1 MPHTIVH
8 FEIPANDPE
17 KVAGFYRSLFGWQIE
32 KTPGEG
38 VEYWLIQT
46 VAEGEHGVNGGIV
59 RRQNPHQPP
68 LNYIGVESVDEYAAK
83 AAALG
88 ATLVMPKQAV
98 PGMGFF
104 AVLLDPEGNPV
115 ALWEDNAQAS

>member
-17 KVAGFYRSLFGWQIE
+17 KVAGFYRSLFGWQIG

-38 VEYWLIQT
+38 TEYWLIQT
-46 VAEGEHGVNGGIV
+46 VAEGEHGVNGGIM
-59 RRQNPHQPP
+59 RRQNPQQPP
-68 LNYIGVESVDEYAAK
+68 LNYIGVESVAK
-83 AAALG
+83 ATGLG
-88 ATLVMPKQAV
+88 ATLAMPKQAV

-115 ALWEDNAQAS
+115 ALWEENAQAA

>member
-1 MPHTIVH
+1 M
-8 FEIPANDPE
+8 E
-17 KVAGFYRSLFGWQIE
+17 
-32 KTPGEG
+32 
-38 VEYWLIQT
+38 
-46 VAEGEHGVNGGIV
+46 
-59 RRQNPHQPP
+59 
-68 LNYIGVESVDEYAAK
+68 EYAAK

-115 ALWEDNAQAS
+115 ALWEENAQAA